1 MTRPFPLPSDLP
13 KADPLRD
20 WRRSFVAR
28 AVGIETSQSVAA
40 AVRSLWPT
48 DEATQE
54 RIIRGVTAP
63 ASLTGWGSQLAGGAG
78 AVFVRSLQATSAAA
92 NLFGAAGLAPMR
104 GAATVSLPL
113 LSSNIGVPT
122 FVGEGEPIPVM
133 QGSFGTVTLGTPK
146 KLAMITALTG
156 ELRDR
161 SADEA
166 EAIIRFAMDDV
177 TSKRLDQAVFST
189 TSASATTPAG
199 LLNGVTAIP
208 ATTGG
213 GVTAMAKDLANLV
226 GAISDAGG
234 GADIAIYMN
243 PRQAV
248 TVQILGGA
256 ELTYPIVPA
265 PTLAPGTIVAI
276 ERRAIASG
284 FPALPDVQ
292 VERDATLHFETAPA
306 QIATAGAIPAQ
317 ARIQSAFQ
325 SDLIALRLIL
335 RCAWVSMLP
344 GGVQFITGATW

>member
-13 KADPLRD
+13 KTDPLRD

-28 AVGIETSQSVAA
+28 AVGIETSQKVDAV
-40 AVRSLWPT
+40 VRSLWPS
-48 DEATQE
+48 DEAAQA
-54 RIIRGVTAP
+54 RIVRGVTAP
-63 ASLTGWGSQLAGGAG
+63 ASLTAWGAQLAGGAAG
-78 AVFVRSLQATSAAA
+78 VFVRSLQATSAAA
-92 NLFGAAGLAPMR
+92 NLFAAAGLAPMT
-104 GAATVSLPL
+104 GASTVALPL
-113 LSSNIGVPT
+113 LTSNIGAPV
-122 FVGEGEPIPVM
+122 FVGEGDPIPVL

-177 TSKRLDQAVFST
+177 ASKRLDQAVFST
-189 TSASATTPAG
+189 TAASPTTPAG

-208 ATTGG
+208 AATGG
-213 GVTAMAKDLANLV
+213 GAAAMAKDLSNLV
-226 GAISDAGG
+226 GAIADAGG

-248 TVQILGGA
+248 TAQIIGA
-256 ELTYPIVPA
+256 AALTYPIIGA
-265 PTLAPGTIVAI
+265 PTIAPGTLIAI

-292 VERDATLHFETAPA
+292 VDRDATLHFDTAPG
-306 QIATAGAIPAQ
+306 QIAVAGAISSQ

-325 SDLIALRLIL
+325 SDLIALRLIF

-344 GGVQFITGATW
+344 GGVQVVTGATW